1 MFAEK
6 LECSMQS
13 KAGNLPATKAMAI
26 RFFAKWSGSK
36 HFSHRV
42 TDQSLGLYTLRDWS
56 MTWVLIII
64 FPATV
69 TNHLPMS
76 LGICIFSSQP
86 VLLERY
92 LGLCVYAV
100 IMTVIPFRL
109 CGLDLGTAAFFHSL
123 KTYVWLSGD
132 CQLQVGVMSTMWIAF
147 PKSCGTDS
155 DDQNKSI
162 SPGFFLSFFLFI
174 ALFEKYII

>member
-1 MFAEK
+1 
-6 LECSMQS
+6 
-13 KAGNLPATKAMAI
+13 
-26 RFFAKWSGSK
+26 
-36 HFSHRV
+36 
-42 TDQSLGLYTLRDWS
+42 

-92 LGLCVYAV
+92 LGLCVYAI
-100 IMTVIPFRL
+100 IMYQDQRL
-109 CGLDLGTAAFFHSL
+109 CGLDLGAAAFFHSL

-132 CQLQVGVMSTMWIAF
+132 CQLQVGVMST
-147 PKSCGTDS
+147 
-155 DDQNKSI
+155 
-162 SPGFFLSFFLFI
+162 L
-174 ALFEKYII
+174 